1 MANTRSML
9 SVNVRRWIGSLFAGP
24 RGFIWLIFPIQ
35 RRTVQRDGVYWFD
48 IRLSTMMTWNMKDQ
62 TAMCRVRTVSS
73 AYLR

>member
-9 SVNVRRWIGSLFAGP
+9 PVNVRRWIGSLFVGP

-35 RRTVQRDGVYWFD
+35 RRRLPRDGVYRFD
-48 IRLSTMMTWNMKDQ
+48 TRLSTMMSWGMKAE

-73 AYLR
+73 EYLR